1 MPLEWNKWRYSMQF
15 STAVATNDYKFSGL
29 KQPKCILLQ
38 FCSQTSHAGLR
49 SSCWQHSSGGS
60 RGESVSLPFPA
71 SRHLPHSLAHGPFLL
86 PQIQQHG
93 AGSFSHSCL
102 SGSLFCLPLPLLKTL
117 VITFGPIQIT
127 QDQPISSLNTP
138 LPCKV
143 TST

>member
-1 MPLEWNKWRYSMQF
+1 MQF
-15 STAVATNDYKFSGL
+15 SIAVATNDCKFSGL

-38 FCSQTSHAGLR
+38 FCSQKSHTGLR
-49 SSCWQHSSGGS
+49 SSCWQNSSRSS
-60 RGESVSLPFPA
+60 RGESHSLPFPA

-86 PQIQQHG
+86 LQIQQLG
-93 AGSFSHSCL
+93 AGSFSRRCL

-117 VITFGPIQIT
+117 VIIFGPIQII